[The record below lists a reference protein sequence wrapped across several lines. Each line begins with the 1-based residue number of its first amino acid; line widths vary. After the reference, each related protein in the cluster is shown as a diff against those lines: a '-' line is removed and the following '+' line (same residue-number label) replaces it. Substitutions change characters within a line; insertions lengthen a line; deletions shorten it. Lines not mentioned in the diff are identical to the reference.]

1 MTQTATMSTAAGAV
15 GAEDVRHLRTVY
27 SAEELRLNFGGV
39 KALSDVSMDIRDD
52 ELLAVIGPNGAGKTS
67 LLNVLSGLYRPQQG
81 RLLLNGEDVRG
92 LSTHQIAKRGLARTF
107 QSAHLF
113 AGMSVL
119 DNIMVGRHHLMR
131 TNPLQAFA
139 YFPWTHREEIS
150 HREAVEDIIEFL
162 EIEAIRHQPV
172 DALGYGLRKRVDLG
186 RALAMEPRVLLMDEP
201 MAGMNVEEKEDLA
214 RFILDLR
221 EARKMPVVLV
231 EHDMSVVMD
240 LADRVAVLDFGRKL
254 AEGAPSDIQR
264 NPEVIAAYLGDA
276 A

>member
-1 MTQTATMSTAAGAV
+1 MSTAAGAV